1 MQAQD
6 ELARSDLKYR
16 RLADQS
22 RELAKY
28 QAALHQKSTAEQH
41 EFPFNPKVDVLEETL
56 EAVAGLCKVAR
67 PPNLGYQSHPQLVA
81 KWVID
86 AIMEFGEVRY
96 AQGHQDAQQAKDR
109 LTRDD
114 LLQFE
119 ALYELVGEVLRRQR

>member
-6 ELARSDLKYR
+6 ELARSDLKFR

-96 AQGHQDAQQAKDR
+96 AQGRGDE
-109 LTRDD
+109 TRD
-114 LLQFE
+114 
-119 ALYELVGEVLRRQR
+119 